1 MSLEH
6 DIGER
11 RKEIDAIDDELLRLL
26 NRRAEL
32 ASRVLRL
39 KRDAG
44 LAVCDPQRELDV
56 VRRAREG
63 NPGPLDS
70 AAIETIFR
78 CIVMEVRKAE
88 EAENARLAARGSA
101 RGKTQ

>member
-1 MSLEH
+1 MSLEQ
-6 DIGER
+6 DISER

-26 NRRAEL
+26 NRRAAL
-32 ASRVLRL
+32 ASRLLGL

-63 NPGPLDS
+63 NLGPLNS
-70 AAIETIFR
+70 AAVETIFR
-78 CIVMEVRKAE
+78 CIVLEVRKAE
-88 EAENARLAARGSA
+88 EAENARLAARGNA
-101 RGKTQ
+101 RSEAL